1 MVGSGLG
8 GGLVRGECFM
18 EGRFRLLMNV
28 RYRPK
33 AAGRASSFLP
43 IL

>member
-8 GGLVRGECFM
+8 GGLVRRECFM
-18 EGRFRLLMNV
+18 EGQFRLLMDV

-33 AAGRASSFLP
+33 AASQD
-43 IL
+43 